1 MGSCR
6 CKMCGAHIH
15 YDDNLSVATCE
26 YCGTEQ
32 TVFRADNEKQI
43 QLFNRANALRM
54 QNEFDKA
61 QLTYDNILIDDPNNA
76 EAHWGICLCRY
87 GIEYVDSPTTGKKIP
102 TCHRTAIKS
111 IFDDLDYKEAIGNAD
126 VIAKKYYEGEARVID
141 RLQKD
146 IIKVSQKEPPYDIFI
161 SYKEHDESGNRTTD
175 SIYAEKLYYDLKDK
189 GYRIFFSKV
198 TLKGKTPAEYEPIIF
213 SALISSKVMISI
225 GSKKEYFESVWEK
238 NEWSRFLSFMQE
250 NHNKY
255 LIPCYFDME
264 SYDMPDEFLAFD
276 GVNLKLDFE
285 DDLYKRIDKLF
296 GDNNKTNKP
305 NNAFVEPLTSSL
317 NNRLARIKSCLAEC
331 DFSKADSLIEDLLN
345 IDYKCAKAY
354 FYKIFVNLRMKDEA
368 DFIYYNLHLDSD
380 KNYYKA
386 LEYADDVYKIELK
399 NLNKYI
405 KDRIEDRKKQ
415 KTYDD
420 LKKSLAT
427 FQYDRA
433 MEIAKS
439 IKGYRDVDNIVNNI
453 KEECYQ
459 NGLDAKKRGQYEAAI
474 KFFHAFLDYKDSQS
488 LFIECRKE
496 RVKQAQTERLNILFS
511 RMDVII
517 QKMDNN
523 VLTNLDKDD
532 YSRCMTEASSLSIKN
547 SGKKSLSYYQEKRHE
562 VMSSKVILSDFEKEQ
577 KKRDRQ
583 ERRYEIFEVLKKIG
597 KVLFVIAY
605 LAFLIGPLTYYITRL
620 DEKMVGIWCGIDFF
634 TILGTIIIV
643 AIVIKVREG

>member
-32 TVFRADNEKQI
+32 TVFRADSEKQI

-126 VIAKKYYEGEARVID
+126 VIAKKYYEGESKVID

-189 GYRIFFSKV
+189 GYRLFFSKV

-285 DDLYKRIDKLF
+285 DDLYKRIDGLF
-296 GDNNKTNKP
+296 NRKREEPTPIKNVY
-305 NNAFVEPLTSSL
+305 VEPKPFSL
-317 NNRLARIKSCLAEC
+317 DNRLERICAVILDG
-331 DFSKADSLIEDLLN
+331 DFKKANELIEEVLN

-354 FYKIFVNLRMKDEA
+354 YYKVFVNLRMKDTV
-368 DFIYYNLHLDSD
+368 DLVHRRVYLDSD
-380 KNYYKA
+380 VNYYKA
-386 LEYADDVYKIELK
+386 VEYADKGYKEYLI
-399 NLNKYI
+399 NLNKSIKEQIKNKITEEKCSDFFLSIARGEYARAIELAKMLKGI
-405 KDRIEDRKKQ
+405 KDVDERAK
-415 KTYDD
+415 D
-420 LKKSLAT
+420 LT
-427 FQYDRA
+427 
-433 MEIAKS
+433 
-439 IKGYRDVDNIVNNI
+439 
-453 KEECYQ
+453 EECYKFAV
-459 NGLDAKKRGQYEAAI
+459 DAKSR
-474 KFFHAFLDYKDSQS
+474 KFYTKARDLFHQIPSYKDSVKEY
-488 LFIECRKE
+488 LECCKL
-496 RVKQAQTERLNILFS
+496 AN
-511 RMDVII
+511 
-517 QKMDNN
+517 
-523 VLTNLDKDD
+523 
-532 YSRCMTEASSLSIKN
+532 EAA
-547 SGKKSLSYYQEKRHE
+547 
-562 VMSSKVILSDFEKEQ
+562 
-577 KKRDRQ
+577 
-583 ERRYEIFEVLKKIG
+583 VLKKAEDCCVAMDNIIISADNKTITDRDKDIYADCLSYVRNYGGREING
-597 KVLFVIAY
+597 KNVSYYISKQKYVNKVKTANDIKYAKEQRKRTILILLGVFGAFAY
-605 LAFLIGPLTYYITRL
+605 MCFLIVPIIVFASKGNA
-620 DEKMVGIWCGIDFF
+620 KGAGGWVGIDMIV
-634 TILGTIIIV
+634 IIATIIIGYFI
-643 AIVIKVREG
+643 ADRL

>member
-32 TVFRADNEKQI
+32 TVFRADSEKQI

-126 VIAKKYYEGEARVID
+126 VIAKKYYEGESKVID

-189 GYRIFFSKV
+189 GYRLFFSKV

-285 DDLYKRIDKLF
+285 DDLYKRIDGLF
-296 GDNNKTNKP
+296 NRKREEPTPIKNVYTEPKP
-305 NNAFVEPLTSSL
+305 FSL
-317 NNRLARIKSCLAEC
+317 DNRLERICAVILDG
-331 DFSKADSLIEDLLN
+331 DFKKANELIEEVLN

-354 FYKIFVNLRMKDEA
+354 YYKVFVNLRMKDTV
-368 DFIYYNLHLDSD
+368 DLVHRRVYLDSD
-380 KNYYKA
+380 ANYYKA
-386 LEYADDVYKIELK
+386 VEYADKGYKEYLI
-399 NLNKYI
+399 NLNKSIKEQIKNKITEEKCSDFFLSIARGEYARAIELAKMLKGI
-405 KDRIEDRKKQ
+405 KDVDERAK
-415 KTYDD
+415 D
-420 LKKSLAT
+420 LT
-427 FQYDRA
+427 
-433 MEIAKS
+433 
-439 IKGYRDVDNIVNNI
+439 
-453 KEECYQ
+453 EECYKFAV
-459 NGLDAKKRGQYEAAI
+459 DAKSR
-474 KFFHAFLDYKDSQS
+474 KFYTKARDLFHQIPSYKDSVKEY
-488 LFIECRKE
+488 LECCKL
-496 RVKQAQTERLNILFS
+496 AN
-511 RMDVII
+511 
-517 QKMDNN
+517 
-523 VLTNLDKDD
+523 
-532 YSRCMTEASSLSIKN
+532 EAA
-547 SGKKSLSYYQEKRHE
+547 
-562 VMSSKVILSDFEKEQ
+562 
-577 KKRDRQ
+577 
-583 ERRYEIFEVLKKIG
+583 VLKKAEDCCVAMDNIIISADNKTITDRDKDIYADCLSYVRNYGGREING
-597 KVLFVIAY
+597 KNVSYYISKQKYVNKVKTANDIKYAKEQRKRTILILLGVFGAFAY
-605 LAFLIGPLTYYITRL
+605 MCFLIVPIIVFASKGNA
-620 DEKMVGIWCGIDFF
+620 KGAGGWVGIDMIV
-634 TILGTIIIV
+634 IIATIIIGYFI
-643 AIVIKVREG
+643 ADRL